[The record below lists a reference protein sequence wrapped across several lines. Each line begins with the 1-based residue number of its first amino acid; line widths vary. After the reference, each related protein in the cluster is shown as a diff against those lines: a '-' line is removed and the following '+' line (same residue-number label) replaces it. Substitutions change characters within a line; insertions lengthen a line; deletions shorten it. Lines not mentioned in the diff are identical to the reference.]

1 MYKALGFGEL
11 MSLRCTLDLQK
22 GKNGYLFLY
31 SESQE
36 DGILS
41 GHFSATPVKNPK
53 CLLTWDLLSHSSS
66 LQWEFN
72 THSIKPNGSNAIAPV
87 VSSKP

>member
-41 GHFSATPVKNPK
+41 GHFSATPVKNP
-53 CLLTWDLLSHSSS
+53 
-66 LQWEFN
+66 
-72 THSIKPNGSNAIAPV
+72 
-87 VSSKP
+87 